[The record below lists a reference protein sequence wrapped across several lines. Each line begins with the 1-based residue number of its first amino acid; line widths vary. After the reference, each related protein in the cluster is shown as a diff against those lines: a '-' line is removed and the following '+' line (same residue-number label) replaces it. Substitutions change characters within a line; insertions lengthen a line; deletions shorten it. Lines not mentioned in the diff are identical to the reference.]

1 MGKKSG
7 SGSGDWDEQPGSYFR
22 ELRSIFWVLILK
34 FFDAEPGSGR
44 KKIRIGDLDKHP
56 GSAIQFGFFILV
68 LSLFSIRRGAFD
80 GLNAVRSIRLDHNLL
95 DEIPR
100 KGAAQS

>member
-1 MGKKSG
+1 MKK
-7 SGSGDWDEQPGSYFR
+7 FR
-22 ELRSIFWVLILK
+22 
-34 FFDAEPGSGR
+34 
-44 KKIRIGDLDKHP
+44 IRDKHP
-56 GSAIQFGFFILV
+56 GSATLIEHFDFSILV

-100 KGAAQS
+100 KGAAQSCLTT